1 MPVVYSRRR
10 KIISPGLSGSLK
22 GNSNIFPIEWYAQ
35 NEFFRLLPSA
45 DPLAPG
51 AEHYP
56 TAGLRIAGAQ
66 APEAQTIV
74 ADKFLQ
80 FRRVFQESSHVGFFG
95 LFLLGMLFHFAGGL
109 VIQLIGV
116 VLHFLREIIGI
127 ERSLNHLEVS
137 DELEGNIVYVEVDR
151 CRALIAYVEE
161 HREERL
167 GPVPNFFEFLEID
180 GHGDSDVVVGQTIT
194 ILAVVA
200 ARKSAAGTLL
210 IPTHQGNFRLV
221 VAGSC
226 EP

>member
-1 MPVVYSRRR
+1 MPDASCLFPSPQDYFSGLER
-10 KIISPGLSGSLK
+10 KFEGK
-22 GNSNIFPIEWYAQ
+22 FEYFPIEWYAQ

-45 DPLAPG
+45 NPLALG

-56 TAGLRIAGAQ
+56 TAGFRIAGAQ
-66 APEAQTIV
+66 AAEAQTIV

-80 FRRVFQESSHVGFFG
+80 LRRVFPESSHVGFFG
-95 LFLLGMLFHFAGGL
+95 LFLLGMLSHFACGL

-127 ERSLNHLEVS
+127 ERSPNQPEVS

-167 GPVPNFFEFLEID
+167 GPVPDFFEFLEID
-180 GHGDSDVVVGQTIT
+180 GHGDSD
-194 ILAVVA
+194 VA

-221 VAGSC
+221 VAGSG
-226 EP
+226 EL